1 MTAGLKQIWS
11 RAATLPCL
19 NQGNGK
25 GALLLSPPSTDVVYG
40 PHINFPQSLTT
51 SMTNTTQ
58 KEAPPTTQEEE
69 VPLLNSPQE
78 GGDQG
83 GDQGRQKSWNKM
95 VEEVNEATAVYNKT
109 WSLSK
114 MEGAAVEVVKRMR
127 NIATTHPDPKVKKEW
142 NDSADE
148 FAKTSKAKRDLYSS
162 DIMKGL
168 GLLVAAPV
176 ALAGAVVFVAGG
188 VLYSAGSA
196 FKDIGGSLLA
206 CGKVGLSNGD
216 LPLGSA
222 DEEQEPPASS
232 T

>member
-1 MTAGLKQIWS
+1 MA
-11 RAATLPCL
+11 
-19 NQGNGK
+19 
-25 GALLLSPPSTDVVYG
+25 
-40 PHINFPQSLTT
+40 
-51 SMTNTTQ
+51 NTTQ
-58 KEAPPTTQEEE
+58 EEAPSTTQEEE
-69 VPLLNSPQE
+69 VPFLNSSQEVGDQE
-78 GGDQG
+78 GDQ
-83 GDQGRQKSWNKM
+83 DRQKFWNAIQ
-95 VEEVNEATAVYNKT
+95 EEVNEAIAVYNKT

-114 MEGAAVEVVKRMR
+114 MEGAADEVVKKMR
-127 NIATTHPDPKVKKEW
+127 NIAAAVTDPKLKKGW
-142 NDSADE
+142 NDRADE

-176 ALAGAVVFVAGG
+176 ALTGAVVFVAGG